1 MDEFLKACQQMVD
14 NVRNV
19 HIDTCGSKKIK
30 LFFSIFHQIKT
41 ATYIEKNKH
50 YFLTLIAAA

>member
-1 MDEFLKACQQMVD
+1 MDEFPKACQQMVD

-19 HIDTCGSKKIK
+19 DIDTCGSKKIK

-41 ATYIEKNKH
+41 AT
-50 YFLTLIAAA
+50 